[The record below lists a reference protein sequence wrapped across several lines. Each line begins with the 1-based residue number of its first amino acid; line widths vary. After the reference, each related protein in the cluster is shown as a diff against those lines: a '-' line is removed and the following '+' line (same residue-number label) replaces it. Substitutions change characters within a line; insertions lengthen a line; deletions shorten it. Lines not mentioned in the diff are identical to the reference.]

1 MLRKEIN
8 WNHIKC
14 LLKTRKGRKR
24 EVKNETKS
32 KYNEQ
37 KIIINMVDVNST
49 ISIIV
54 LSVDGLNIQI
64 KRPIDRLSNH

>member
-14 LLKTRKGRKR
+14 LFTTRKGRKR

-49 ISIIV
+49 MSIIV